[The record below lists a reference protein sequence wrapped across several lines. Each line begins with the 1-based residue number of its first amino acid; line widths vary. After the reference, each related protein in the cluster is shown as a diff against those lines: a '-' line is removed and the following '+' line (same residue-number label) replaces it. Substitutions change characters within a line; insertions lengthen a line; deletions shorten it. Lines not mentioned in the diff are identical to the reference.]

1 MLTTRVAD
9 ADHVVSGALGLVRL
23 ICCLLVLASF
33 ALFAVDQASGASK
46 HQVTELNAGTPTR
59 TAAPISN
66 AQAGQPRAAIDDAA
80 NVLEAPFR
88 SVIGSSNQW
97 VQRGFAT
104 LCALLLYGVGLG
116 YLARF
121 SQGRA

>member
-1 MLTTRVAD
+1 MLTAPVAD
-9 ADHVVSGALGLVRL
+9 ADHVLSGALGLARL
-23 ICCLLVLASF
+23 VICLLVVASF
-33 ALFAVDQASGASK
+33 ALFAVNQASGASK
-46 HQVTELNAGTPTR
+46 HQVAELNAGTPT
-59 TAAPISN
+59 ASASS
-66 AQAGQPRAAIDDAA
+66 AHVGQPRAAIDAAA

-88 SVIGSSNQW
+88 SVIGSDNQW

-104 LCALLLYGVGLG
+104 VCALLLYGVGLG